1 MKLIGLY
8 IRSKTNESHRKVLNA
23 GWYPFVNSHLPEI
36 AEPPACPLIEAD
48 VPGDF
53 FFADDK
59 MPKINISCMVGLN
72 GAGKSTLIE
81 LILMT
86 INNFSVAVFS
96 GEGDKEILSLNEVG
110 GIYTDLYLQIDQ
122 RIYCISCRGKGT
134 VSLFEFDESGKPS
147 KLDLYG
153 KAYSDSLSILSKLC
167 YTICINYGLHSFNP
181 NFTNS
186 FEANR
191 KNHIPTCWFDRIFHL
206 GEDYHIPLT
215 IAPSRND
222 GNIDI
227 NNENKLARQRVAVIS
242 LLLFNKDKTTILED
256 YSPKYIKYG
265 VNPFIEDTA
274 KKLYERFLQNDSE
287 PDGDLLS
294 LFDPMKSKWTEW
306 MNKKIQFD
314 YKESEIISYCINY
327 LTLESLKICIT
338 HSPYREKIKLFL
350 YQGSTDC
357 PNNVDPEKMCGELID
372 ELCNQ
377 ESYVT
382 VKIHSVIKFLKS
394 PAYKDKF
401 KGEIDVERLLAGISA
416 NTYGDIVKLLPP
428 SFYHYECYYGNEKST
443 DITIEKMS
451 SGERQFM
458 FTFSAALYH
467 LANLASIPENDEYKI
482 PYHHINLI
490 FDEIE
495 LYFHPEYQRVL
506 VKKLIDAIANLG
518 LDDEEINSINILLV
532 THSPYILSDIPSE
545 HVLYLGRKNR
555 DLPKTFGANIFDTLK
570 DGFFMKGTMGVL
582 VTEKIKRLMK
592 VYYEEDAEKQKQQFL
607 TYKSEF
613 EFLAKNVED
622 EYLKGVLRRFY
633 DSLNCQFE
641 SCER

>member
-1 MKLIGLY
+1 
-8 IRSKTNESHRKVLNA
+8 
-23 GWYPFVNSHLPEI
+23 
-36 AEPPACPLIEAD
+36 
-48 VPGDF
+48 
-53 FFADDK
+53 
-59 MPKINISCMVGLN
+59 
-72 GAGKSTLIE
+72 
-81 LILMT
+81 
-86 INNFSVAVFS
+86 
-96 GEGDKEILSLNEVG
+96 
-110 GIYTDLYLQIDQ
+110 
-122 RIYCISCRGKGT
+122 
-134 VSLFEFDESGKPS
+134 
-147 KLDLYG
+147 
-153 KAYSDSLSILSKLC
+153 
-167 YTICINYGLHSFNP
+167 
-181 NFTNS
+181 
-186 FEANR
+186 
-191 KNHIPTCWFDRIFHL
+191 
-206 GEDYHIPLT
+206 
-215 IAPSRND
+215 
-222 GNIDI
+222 
-227 NNENKLARQRVAVIS
+227 
-242 LLLFNKDKTTILED
+242 
-256 YSPKYIKYG
+256 
-265 VNPFIEDTA
+265 
-274 KKLYERFLQNDSE
+274 
-287 PDGDLLS
+287 
-294 LFDPMKSKWTEW
+294 
-306 MNKKIQFD
+306 
-314 YKESEIISYCINY
+314 
-327 LTLESLKICIT
+327 
-338 HSPYREKIKLFL
+338 
-350 YQGSTDC
+350 
-357 PNNVDPEKMCGELID
+357 
-372 ELCNQ
+372 
-377 ESYVT
+377 
-382 VKIHSVIKFLKS
+382 
-394 PAYKDKF
+394 
-401 KGEIDVERLLAGISA
+401 
-416 NTYGDIVKLLPP
+416 
-428 SFYHYECYYGNEKST
+428 
-443 DITIEKMS
+443 MS